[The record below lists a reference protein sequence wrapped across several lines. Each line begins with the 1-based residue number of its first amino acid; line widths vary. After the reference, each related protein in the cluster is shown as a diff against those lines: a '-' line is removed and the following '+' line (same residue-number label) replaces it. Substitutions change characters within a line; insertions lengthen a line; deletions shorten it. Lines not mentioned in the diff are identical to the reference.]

1 MIARCHKCSK
11 IDLCDN
17 IFFDLILFSAINSE
31 REIREIIYNDTGN
44 ASAGPE
50 MSKVTEYQL
59 PAPGT
64 CCPEG

>member
-1 MIARCHKCSK
+1 MLWNW
-11 IDLCDN
+11 DLCDN
-17 IFFDLILFSAINSE
+17 TFFDLILFSAISSE
-31 REIREIIYNDTGN
+31 HEIWEAIYNDIGN
-44 ASAGPE
+44 ANACSG